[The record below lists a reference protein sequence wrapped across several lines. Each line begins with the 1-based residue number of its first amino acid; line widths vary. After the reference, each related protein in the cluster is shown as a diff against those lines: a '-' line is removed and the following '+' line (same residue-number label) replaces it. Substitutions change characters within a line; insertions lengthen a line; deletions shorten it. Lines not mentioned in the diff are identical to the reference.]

1 MLKKIFKNSKIF
13 TSPRKPW
20 IYFYVIIPAVIL
32 NLLFSYFNNTVLE
45 FPLFLDSIFTAVAA
59 VLLGPAVGVLT
70 GLLTNIGM
78 EFQYGMT
85 GLYWPFA
92 ICNMAT
98 GFIVGFLHKKG
109 YFENIL
115 QMSIAV
121 LLVALVNAFLGAI
134 VAYLL
139 FEGDSGVVIDTVVN
153 ALIHMG
159 QTMSSAVFWARVP
172 ANLADKLIAVLAA
185 YSLNKLIFQKDKES
199 EYLLT
204 KKHKN

>member
-1 MLKKIFKNSKIF
+1 MLKKPFKITKFLTLPVN
-13 TSPRKPW
+13 PGV
-20 IYFYVIIPAVIL
+20 YFFVIIPAVIL
-32 NLLFSYFNNTVLE
+32 NLLFSYLNNTVLE
-45 FPLFLDSIFTAVAA
+45 SPLFLDSIFTAVAA
-59 VLLGPAVGVLT
+59 VFLGPAVGVLT
-70 GLLTNIGM
+70 GFLTNIGM
-78 EFQYGMT
+78 EIQSGMT

-139 FEGDSGVVIDTVVN
+139 FEGDSGVAIDLVVST
-153 ALIHMG
+153 LQHMG

-172 ANLADKLIAVLAA
+172 ANLADKFIAVLAA
-185 YSLNKLIFQKDKES
+185 FALNKWIFQNDKES

-204 KKHKN
+204 KNNKK